1 MKQNK
6 LKTTLLLTVICTF
19 SYQIFAQEGEVTIV
33 QNKDITTLLE
43 YKKDT
48 KTLNLYKIQLDFGS
62 RSEAEDLKEKF
73 QNTFA
78 QWPVEM
84 VYETPN
90 YKVWVG
96 NFSTRLEADIALLQI
111 KKKFSKAMV
120 FEPKKD
126 N

>member
-6 LKTTLLLTVICTF
+6 LKTTLLLAVICMV
-19 SYQIFAQEGEVTIV
+19 SYQISAQEGEVTID

-43 YKKDT
+43 YKKDI
-48 KTLNLYKIQLDFGS
+48 KTVNLYKIQLDFGS
-62 RSEAEDLKEKF
+62 RSEAEALKEKF
-73 QNTFA
+73 QNNFA
-78 QWPVEM
+78 QWPAQM

-120 FEPKKD
+120 FQPKKD